1 MPAILFYDAVV
12 AVHVMAIVIAFGVI
26 FTYPVV
32 YPYLISNHPRALPGV
47 HAAQDRVGKLV
58 ITPFG
63 TLALVAGAYLA
74 SDRDL
79 WGEPWVVV
87 PLVVLIVIMGLGG
100 AFFSPTERRLAEI
113 ARRDV
118 EASASDAVTLSPEYE
133 ALTRRLQV
141 VGGLASLLVLVAIFF
156 MVAKPFA

>member
-1 MPAILFYDAVV
+1 MPAILFYDVVV

-32 YPYLISNHPRALPGV
+32 YGYLTHHHPRALPAV
-47 HAAQDRVGKLV
+47 HALQDRIGKAI

-63 TLALVAGAYLA
+63 ALALIAGAYLA

-87 PLVVLIVIMGLGG
+87 PLVILIVIMGLGG
-100 AFFSPTERRLAEI
+100 AFFAPTERRLAEL
-113 ARRDV
+113 ARRDIEGSGSGAV
-118 EASASDAVTLSPEYE
+118 TFSAEYQALMQRLSVVGALASA
-133 ALTRRLQV
+133 
-141 VGGLASLLVLVAIFF
+141 LVLVAIFF